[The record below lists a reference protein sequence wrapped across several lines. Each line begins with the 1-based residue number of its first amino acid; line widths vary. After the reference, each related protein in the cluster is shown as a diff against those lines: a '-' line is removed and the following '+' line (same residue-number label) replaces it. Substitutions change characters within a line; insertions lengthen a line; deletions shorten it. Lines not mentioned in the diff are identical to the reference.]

1 MRKNL
6 KADEK
11 KELDRIVCEENAL
24 EHTRY
29 GSVLDADRF
38 AFPDRKTRLR
48 LTGADP
54 AGVPAFA
61 AVYELG
67 ETYHGRPVREVSIF
81 TDIRFRRKGLGTALL
96 EKIRTPDAVLKF
108 AEYESRSGDA
118 FLKKCGAVH
127 VYDELC
133 MTVKTGA
140 AQSGGEAFLQ
150 ETPLSD
156 GFRRMEN
163 EHSALMVAPYGEKAY
178 ICGVQTDA
186 GMLRKGYAEKL
197 LGAVLRKLSA
207 EGTGEAILQVSGENI
222 PAVKLYEK
230 LGFVVTERLG
240 MWYL

>member
-48 LTGADP
+48 LTGTDP

-96 EKIRTPDAVLKF
+96 EKIRTPDAV
-108 AEYESRSGDA
+108 
-118 FLKKCGAVH
+118 
-127 VYDELC
+127 
-133 MTVKTGA
+133 
-140 AQSGGEAFLQ
+140 
-150 ETPLSD
+150 
-156 GFRRMEN
+156 RR
-163 EHSALMVAPYGEKAY
+163 KAY
-178 ICGVQTDA
+178 CIARILGSKGKMVFNADDRSMQFDSSDVLVRYWWGRDPERTAFA
-186 GMLRKGYAEKL
+186 GSLPVPRRDLDLRTLAHFAACVHER
-197 LGAVLRKLSA
+197 A
-207 EGTGEAILQVSGENI
+207 LQ
-222 PAVKLYEK
+222 PY
-230 LGFVVTERLG
+230 VTLAAASEMCRWQERL
-240 MWYL
+240 WSVA